1 MNRSKIFLIVALVV
15 LAIGY
20 VIWNG
25 VTRPKTPPTA
35 LIVVPTAT
43 SPAADFLA
51 YLIKSWPTVEAS
63 LPVRP
68 AYRGSATSTAWNL
81 PTAAQFIGNGI
92 ALVRI
97 EDDTDVHTVVLRL
110 NGDRF
115 AVAEIFKSVG
125 SFAASDWQAL
135 VTKYGA
141 DTYPITTY
149 AVELV
154 REGRIVAFEHLTLVP
169 ENVFDQNYW
178 NGK

>member
-1 MNRSKIFLIVALVV
+1 MSKSRIILIVALLV
-15 LAIGY
+15 LAVGY
-20 VIWNG
+20 VI
-25 VTRPKTPPTA
+25 VTQLQPPPLIIPDESIPAATA
-35 LIVVPTAT
+35 
-43 SPAADFLA
+43 PAADLLA
-51 YLIKSWPTVEAS
+51 YLVKSWPTTEAS
-63 LPVRP
+63 LPIRP
-68 AYRGSATSTAWNL
+68 IYRDLSKNKVWGL
-81 PTAAQFIGNGI
+81 PTAAQFIGNGMV
-92 ALVRI
+92 LVRI